1 MAIVGG
7 RLVGPRPRFWWTEA
21 HRLARIR
28 RSAIRL
34 EEDQAARKLFSRRC
48 EDFFRRTVGRHALPK
63 VRTQKL
69 AAVINPW
76 EGSLL
81 KQSSSPVVT
90 LGHVMASTKKAAAR
104 RICSPALR
112 KEVSHF
118 DLIPLCRSNSNISPV
133 HLERKQYVPLIPPCV
148 LDDFTEGSRSRV
160 VYQPSYSVGQ
170 TPAHELSPQ
179 KETGSQCFLA
189 SATLCWASRNPVLHL
204 LRQKVFST
212 PKPGNPLLSPFYH
225 QPPFLV
231 LKTYA
236 DVLKSAINSSD
247 MAKEETDPEGWRVM
261 DRRRQQVRGR
271 SSGLDSWSS
280 RGRENWEVRGRGSWR
295 RRGNRFH
302 TYGGSFGSDARVIVA
317 HSSGMQTEP
326 ACKQVADVASR
337 VADKGK
343 KRRDE
348 LCCEICE
355 DNHVPEECP
364 VFNGPK
370 PQAALCGFAGGESG
384 FFQIPTWG
392 AKGVIPRSDGV
403 TAFIT
408 VKEGIVTAEL
418 VKSELSRLIL
428 VKWNWSVQKHADG
441 FLVPFPCRVELQRMI
456 AMKYVHTLGGEG
468 ILVIHEVN
476 QKIEPISY
484 LQKAWVNVYGVP
496 FEIRSFLPLW
506 AVGSI
511 LGATQKVDMR
521 YTRKMGVVRI
531 LVAVTDVNH
540 IPESAEIVVG
550 EGLYE
555 IFFKVD

>member
-48 EDFFRRTVGRHALPK
+48 EDFFRRTVGRRALPK

-90 LGHVMASTKKAAAR
+90 LGHVMASAKKAAAR

-170 TPAHELSPQ
+170 TPAQELSPQ
-179 KETGSQCFLA
+179 KETGSQRFLA
-189 SATLCWASRNPVLHL
+189 SATLCWASRNPGLHL

-225 QPPFLV
+225 QPPFPV

-247 MAKEETDPEGWRVM
+247 MA
-261 DRRRQQVRGR
+261 
-271 SSGLDSWSS
+271 
-280 RGRENWEVRGRGSWR
+280 
-295 RRGNRFH
+295 
-302 TYGGSFGSDARVIVA
+302 
-317 HSSGMQTEP
+317 
-326 ACKQVADVASR
+326 
-337 VADKGK
+337 
-343 KRRDE
+343 
-348 LCCEICE
+348 
-355 DNHVPEECP
+355 
-364 VFNGPK
+364 
-370 PQAALCGFAGGESG
+370 
-384 FFQIPTWG
+384 
-392 AKGVIPRSDGV
+392 
-403 TAFIT
+403 
-408 VKEGIVTAEL
+408 
-418 VKSELSRLIL
+418 
-428 VKWNWSVQKHADG
+428 
-441 FLVPFPCRVELQRMI
+441 
-456 AMKYVHTLGGEG
+456 
-468 ILVIHEVN
+468 
-476 QKIEPISY
+476 
-484 LQKAWVNVYGVP
+484 
-496 FEIRSFLPLW
+496 
-506 AVGSI
+506 
-511 LGATQKVDMR
+511 
-521 YTRKMGVVRI
+521 
-531 LVAVTDVNH
+531 
-540 IPESAEIVVG
+540 
-550 EGLYE
+550 
-555 IFFKVD
+555 